1 MVSNFLTSS
10 WSSMISST
18 LSSISVDACAGAV
31 DVDELATGGV
41 GEAGTVCVDEA
52 GSVGVDTVGRAGAG
66 GRAMDVDEVGS
77 ANVDAAD
84 DRE

>member
-41 GEAGTVCVDEA
+41 SEAGTVCVDEA
-52 GSVGVDTVGRAGAG
+52 GMVGVDEAGTVG
-66 GRAMDVDEVGS
+66 VDEEGGEGLEEYG
-77 ANVDAAD
+77 A
-84 DRE
+84 RGG